1 MNIQLVQ
8 LQTHGDE
15 RGALVA
21 LEDFKN
27 VPFEIRRVYYLFA
40 TQPGVRRGLHAHRDL
55 KQMLIAV
62 RGSCR
67 ILLDDGKEKV
77 NVLLDDPS
85 QGLIIDS
92 LIWREMHQFSDDCVL
107 LVLASAHYDE
117 ADYIRD
123 YSEFELLAKGVK

>member
-1 MNIQLVQ
+1 MKIQLVQ
-8 LQTHGDE
+8 LQTHGDA

-21 LEDFKN
+21 LEDAKN

-40 TQPGVRRGLHAHRDL
+40 TQPEIRRGLHAHHKL

-67 ILLDDGKEKV
+67 ILLDDGKEKI
-77 NVLLDDPS
+77 NILLDDPT

-92 LIWREMHQFSDDCVL
+92 LIWREMYQFSEDCVL
-107 LVLASAHYDE
+107 LVLADQHYDE
-117 ADYIRD
+117 SDYIRD
-123 YSEFELLAKGVK
+123 YDIFIKTVRQA

>member
-8 LQTHGDE
+8 LQTHGDA

-40 TQPGVRRGLHAHRDL
+40 TQHGVRRGLHAHREL

-77 NVLLDDPS
+77 NVLLDDPA

-107 LVLASAHYDE
+107 LVLASQHYDE
-117 ADYIRD
+117 MDYIRD
-123 YSEFELLAKGVK
+123 YAVFTELAKQQ

>member
-1 MNIQLVQ
+1 MKIQLIQ
-8 LQTHGDE
+8 LQTHGDA

-21 LEDFKN
+21 LEDGKN
-27 VPFEIRRVYYLFA
+27 VPFEIHRVYYLFA
-40 TQPGVRRGLHAHRDL
+40 TQPDVTRGLHAHREL

-77 NVLLDDPS
+77 NVLLDDPA

-92 LIWREMHQFSDDCVL
+92 LIWREMYQFSDDCVL
-107 LVLASAHYDE
+107 LVLANQHFDE
-117 ADYIRD
+117 TDYIRD
-123 YSEFELLAKGVK
+123 YSVFINLVEKK

>member
-1 MNIQLVQ
+1 MKIQLIQ
-8 LQTHGDE
+8 LQTHGDV

-21 LEDFKN
+21 LEDGKN
-27 VPFEIRRVYYLFA
+27 VPFEIHRVYYLFA
-40 TQPGVRRGLHAHRDL
+40 TQPDVTRGLHAHREL

-77 NVLLDDPS
+77 NVLLDDPA

-92 LIWREMHQFSDDCVL
+92 LIWREMYQFSDDCVL
-107 LVLASAHYDE
+107 LVLANQHFDE
-117 ADYIRD
+117 TDYIRD
-123 YSEFELLAKGVK
+123 YSVFINLVEKK

>member
-1 MNIQLVQ
+1 MKIQLIQ
-8 LQTHGDE
+8 LQTHGDV

-21 LEDFKN
+21 LEDGKN
-27 VPFEIRRVYYLFA
+27 VPFEIHRVYYLFA
-40 TQPGVRRGLHAHRDL
+40 TQPDVTRGLHAHREL

-77 NVLLDDPS
+77 NVLLDDPA

-92 LIWREMHQFSDDCVL
+92 LIWREMYQFSDDCVL
-107 LVLASAHYDE
+107 LVLANQHFDE
-117 ADYIRD
+117 TDYIRD
-123 YSEFELLAKGVK
+123 YSIFINLVENK

>member
-1 MNIQLVQ
+1 MKLQLIQ
-8 LQTHGDE
+8 LQTHGDN

-21 LEDFKN
+21 LEDLKN
-27 VPFEIRRVYYLFA
+27 VPFEIRRVYYLYA
-40 TQPGVRRGLHAHRDL
+40 TQPGVRRGLHAHREL

-67 ILLDDGKEKV
+67 ILLDDGQEKV
-77 NVLLDDPS
+77 NLLLDDPA

-92 LIWREMHQFSDDCVL
+92 LIWREMYQFTEDCVL

-117 ADYIRD
+117 LDYIRD
-123 YSEFELLAKGVK
+123 YTIFREMAEVK

>member
-1 MNIQLVQ
+1 MKIQLIQ

-21 LEDFKN
+21 LEDLKN

-40 TQPGVRRGLHAHRDL
+40 TQHGIRRGLHAHREL

-67 ILLDDGKEKV
+67 ILLDDGQERISL
-77 NVLLDDPS
+77 LLDDPA

-92 LIWREMHQFSDDCVL
+92 LIWREMYQFSEDCVL

-117 ADYIRD
+117 FDYIRD
-123 YSEFELLAKGVK
+123 YSLFTELAEKK

>member
-1 MNIQLVQ
+1 MKIQLIQ
-8 LQTHGDE
+8 LQTHGDA

-21 LEDFKN
+21 LEDGKN
-27 VPFEIRRVYYLFA
+27 VPFEIHRVYYLFA
-40 TQPGVRRGLHAHRDL
+40 TQPDVTRGLHAHREL

-77 NVLLDDPS
+77 NVLLDDPA

-107 LVLASAHYDE
+107 LVLANQHFDE
-117 ADYIRD
+117 TDYIRD
-123 YSEFELLAKGVK
+123 YSVFINLVEKK

>member
-1 MNIQLVQ
+1 MKIQLIQ
-8 LQTHGDE
+8 LQTHGDV

-21 LEDFKN
+21 LEDGKN
-27 VPFEIRRVYYLFA
+27 VPFEIHRVYYLFA
-40 TQPGVRRGLHAHRDL
+40 TQPDVTRGLHAHREL

-77 NVLLDDPS
+77 NVLLDDPA

-92 LIWREMHQFSDDCVL
+92 LIWREMYQFSDDCVL
-107 LVLASAHYDE
+107 LVLANQHFDE
-117 ADYIRD
+117 TDYIRD
-123 YSEFELLAKGVK
+123 YSVFINLVENK

>member
-1 MNIQLVQ
+1 MKIQLVQ
-8 LQTHGDE
+8 LQAHGDA

-21 LEDFKN
+21 LEDTKN

-40 TQPGVRRGLHAHRDL
+40 TQPEIRRGLHAHLKL

-77 NVLLDDPS
+77 NILLDDPT

-92 LIWREMHQFSDDCVL
+92 LIWREMYQFSEDCVL
-107 LVLASAHYDE
+107 LVLANQHYDE
-117 ADYIRD
+117 SDYIRD
-123 YSEFELLAKGVK
+123 YDIFTKTVRQA

>member
-1 MNIQLVQ
+1 MKIQLIQ
-8 LQTHGDE
+8 LQTHGDV

-21 LEDFKN
+21 LEDGKN
-27 VPFEIRRVYYLFA
+27 VPFEIHRVYYLFA
-40 TQPGVRRGLHAHRDL
+40 TQPDVTRGLHAHREL

-77 NVLLDDPS
+77 NVLLDDPA

-92 LIWREMHQFSDDCVL
+92 LIWREMYQFSDDCVL
-107 LVLASAHYDE
+107 LVLANQHFDE
-117 ADYIRD
+117 TDYIRD
-123 YSEFELLAKGVK
+123 YSVFIDLVESK